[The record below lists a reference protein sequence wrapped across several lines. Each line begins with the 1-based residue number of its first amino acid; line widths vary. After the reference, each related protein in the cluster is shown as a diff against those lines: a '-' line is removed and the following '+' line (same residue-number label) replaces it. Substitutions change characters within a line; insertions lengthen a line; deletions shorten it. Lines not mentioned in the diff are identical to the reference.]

1 MNNEPVID
9 DGRDTRETT
18 ATSDTDEPDQRL
30 LRALADL
37 DNLRKRYEREL
48 IRERSTERARVAAQW
63 LPVVDD
69 LERALEYAGSNG
81 DPLIAGVRAVHDHAL
96 AVLEQL
102 GFPRFEDIGAP
113 FDPTRHEAVGAVES
127 TAPAGSVAV
136 ASRPGYGTNENM
148 LRPASVLVARRV
160 DSG

>member
-9 DGRDTRETT
+9 NGRDTD
-18 ATSDTDEPDQRL
+18 DTEELDQRL

-48 IRERSTERARVAAQW
+48 RRERHDERARVAAQW

-69 LERALEYAGSNG
+69 LERALEYAGPNG
-81 DPLIAGVRAVHDHAL
+81 DALVAGVRAVYDHAL

-102 GFPRFEDIGAP
+102 GFPRFDDIGEP

-127 TAPAGSVAV
+127 AAPAGTVAV
-136 ASRPGYGTNENM
+136 AARPGYGTDDDM
-148 LRPASVLVARRV
+148 LRPASVLVARNP
-160 DSG
+160 G